1 VVIKVVSFHPSPL
14 TGTGTMM
21 TIVIAVIAFACTA
34 VSSNNVQAFVLGTSS
49 SRTFAPTAR
58 GHNVPPVY
66 ATVQATPIITKTKA
80 PVFDEVC
87 ETTGVTLTRFM
98 NEVAMLNPELK
109 ELTTLFGAI
118 DTACKAIANL
128 VKRSQLPS
136 SETLGMEGAINVQG
150 EDQKKLD
157 VITNDL
163 LKRALRFTGRLGV
176 LASEEEDTPVDLV
189 GPNAAGADE
198 IIIEEGERYVA
209 VFDPLDGSSNVDA
222 GIPTGT
228 IIGIYEH
235 DVNCDVDPD
244 CITDECTEQ
253 EAQCLANTLQPGT
266 NLVAAAYCL
275 YSSST
280 FLALTLGNGV
290 YIFTLDENIGE
301 FVLSKPKVVIPE
313 SSSIYSFNEANIDK
327 WDEPM
332 RATVL
337 KWREG
342 KGRSAKRF
350 SSRYI
355 GSMVGDVHRTLLYGG
370 VFGYPGD
377 TKNPN
382 GKLRLLYEG
391 APMSFIMEQAGGMS
405 TTGTQRVME
414 ILPQVVHQR
423 VPVLMGSK
431 NDVQE
436 IVDAYSAWKK

>member
-1 VVIKVVSFHPSPL
+1 MKFTVSALVVLPFAAAFTASRPAFQNGTPL
-14 TGTGTMM
+14 KM
-21 TIVIAVIAFACTA
+21 
-34 VSSNNVQAFVLGTSS
+34 
-49 SRTFAPTAR
+49 
-58 GHNVPPVY
+58 H
-66 ATVQATPIITKTKA
+66 KE

-98 NEVAMLNPELK
+98 NEVALLNPELT
-109 ELTTLFGAI
+109 ELTYLFGGI
-118 DTACKAIANL
+118 DTACKALSNL

-136 SETLGMEGAINVQG
+136 SDTLGYQGEVNVQG

-157 VITNDL
+157 VISNDV

-176 LASEEEDTPVDLV
+176 LASEEEDVPIDLTGQGDGKDV
-189 GPNAAGADE
+189 LLDDTGK
-198 IIIEEGERYVA
+198 YVA

-235 DVNCDVDPD
+235 DENCEIDED
-244 CITDECTEQ
+244 CIGEECTEQ

-280 FLALTLGNGV
+280 FLVLTLGNGT
-290 YIFTLDENIGE
+290 YGFTLDENIGE
-301 FVLSKPKVVIPE
+301 FVLSHPNIKIPE
-313 SSSIYSFNEANIDK
+313 TSKIMSFNEANTYM
-327 WDEPM
+327 WDEPLQKVV
-332 RATVL
+332 TGW
-337 KWREG
+337 KEG
-342 KGRSAKRF
+342 TGKSGNAF

-377 TKNPN
+377 AKNTN

-391 APMSFIMEQAGGMS
+391 APMSFIMEQAGGLS

-414 ILPQVVHQR
+414 IVPEIVHQR
-423 VPVLMGSK
+423 VPIVMGSK
-431 NDVQE
+431 NAVQE
-436 IVDAYSAWKK
+436 VIDAYAAAAVEEKELAAVE

>member
-1 VVIKVVSFHPSPL
+1 M
-14 TGTGTMM
+14 G
-21 TIVIAVIAFACTA
+21 
-34 VSSNNVQAFVLGTSS
+34 
-49 SRTFAPTAR
+49 
-58 GHNVPPVY
+58 
-66 ATVQATPIITKTKA
+66 
-80 PVFDEVC
+80 
-87 ETTGVTLTRFM
+87 
-98 NEVAMLNPELK
+98 
-109 ELTTLFGAI
+109 
-118 DTACKAIANL
+118 KAITNL

-136 SETLGMEGAINVQG
+136 SETLGYQGEVNVQG
-150 EDQKKLD
+150 EDRKKLD

-176 LASEEEDTPVDLV
+176 LASEEEDVPVNLV
-189 GPNAAGADE
+189 DNEGVLID
-198 IIIEEGERYVA
+198 EGEKYVA

-235 DVNCDVDPD
+235 DTNCEVSPD
-244 CITDECTEQ
+244 CVDEECTEQ

-280 FLALTLGNGV
+280 FLVLTLGAGT
-290 YIFTLDENIGE
+290 YGFTLDENLGE
-301 FVLSKPKVVIPE
+301 FVLSHPDIKIPE
-313 SSSIYSFNEANIDK
+313 TSSIISFNEANTPNWDK
-327 WDEPM
+327 PLQDVVTGWKNG
-332 RATVL
+332 T
-337 KWREG
+337 G
-342 KGRSAKRF
+342 KIGKTF

-391 APMSFIMEQAGGMS
+391 APMSFIMEQAGGLS

-414 ILPQVVHQR
+414 VTPEIVHQR
-423 VPVLMGSK
+423 VPVIMGSK
-431 NDVQE
+431 NDIQE
-436 IVDAYSAWKK
+436 VIDAYAAAK